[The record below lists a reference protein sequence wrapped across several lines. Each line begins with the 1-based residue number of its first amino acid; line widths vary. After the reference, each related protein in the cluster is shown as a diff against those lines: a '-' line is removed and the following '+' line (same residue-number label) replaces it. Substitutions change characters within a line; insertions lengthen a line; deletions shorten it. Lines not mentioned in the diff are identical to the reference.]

1 MGLLDPH
8 TVYNSL
14 GVQIGYYD
22 TLQDLA
28 NGVVHFQAAPGKSLS
43 GMSME
48 SPASWQVDCGF
59 FAQRKGVTECLL
71 SQGLVPSWATAD
83 QVTQAQNDNAPI
95 GWGDILP
102 AIDLNIPALP
112 EFSNPFGAMNTALG
126 VNLPSYAILAGLGL
140 FGVILLAKKL

>member
-1 MGLLDPH
+1 MALLDPH

-28 NGVVHFQAAPGKSLS
+28 NGVIHFQAAPGKSLQ

-48 SPASWQVDCGF
+48 SPASWQVNCGF

-71 SQGLVPSWATAD
+71 SQGLVPAWATPD
-83 QVTQAQNDNAPI
+83 QVSQAATDNAPV
-95 GWGDILP
+95 GWSDIVP
-102 AIDLNIPALP
+102 SVDVNFPGLP
-112 EFSNPFGAMNTALG
+112 EFNNPFGN
-126 VNLPSYAILAGLGL
+126 VSPNLPSYALIGGLGL
-140 FGVILLAKKL
+140 LAIILVAKKI